1 MRLLVGAL
9 AILALALTAC
19 GAPPKPFEHS
29 ESDASEVYRPG
40 REKNELS
47 IAPPTYMPRE
57 MGVRLATAL
66 AVELQSYGVLA
77 VVQPDRAPMRLAG
90 IMSTRDADQGIEV
103 EIAWYVDRGNG
114 TPIGP
119 GVSKT
124 RTTPEDY
131 AEAND
136 KLISRI
142 AQQAAPRIASLMGR
156 APTVQPNA
164 PGQAAAGV
172 SLPEAPVDP
181 AAAAAAASVISGAG
195 AAPAPTATP
204 GVPPAPTA
212 AAAPQAPQ
220 VKVRV
225 APVTGAPS
233 DGNRQLFSGMRR
245 ALGSSKIVVSD
256 KPGPDTFTVV
266 GAVVL
271 TTIDDRR
278 ARLTVKWVL
287 QDPDG
292 KPVGDLEQSNV
303 VQVAATKGSWNGFGD
318 VVAAAAAE
326 GVLQLLEKALS
337 APH

>member
-1 MRLLVGAL
+1 MRLLVA
-9 AILALALTAC
+9 AVVALALALTAC

-29 ESDASEVYRPG
+29 EDDATEVYRPG

-47 IAPPTYMPRE
+47 IAPPTYMPHE
-57 MGVRLATAL
+57 MGVRLAAAL

-103 EIAWYVDRGNG
+103 EVAWYVDSGNG

-142 AQQAAPRIASLMGR
+142 AQQAAPRVATLMGR

-181 AAAAAAASVISGAG
+181 ATAAAAASVISGAG
-195 AAPAPTATP
+195 AAP

-212 AAAPQAPQ
+212 APPPQAPQ

-225 APVTGAPS
+225 AAVTGAPS

-245 ALGSSKIVVSD
+245 ALGSSKIVVID
-256 KPGPDTFTVV
+256 KPGPDTFTVA
-266 GAVVL
+266 GTVVL
-271 TTIDDRR
+271 TPIDDRR
-278 ARLTVKWVL
+278 AQLTIKWVL
-287 QDPDG
+287 QDPSG

-303 VQVAATKGSWNGFGD
+303 VQVAATRGSWGGFGD

-337 APH
+337 TPR

>member
-1 MRLLVGAL
+1 MRLPVAAAAL
-9 AILALALTAC
+9 LALALAAC
-19 GAPPKPFEHS
+19 ATPRPFEHS
-29 ESDASEVYRPG
+29 ESDPTEVYRPG
-40 REKNELS
+40 REKSEIS
-47 IAPPTYMPRE
+47 IAPPTYMPHE
-57 MGVRLATAL
+57 MGTRLAAAL

-90 IMSTRDADQGIEV
+90 IMSTRDADRGIEV
-103 EIAWYVDRGNG
+103 EIAWYVDRGTG

-142 AQQAAPRIASLMGR
+142 AQQAAPRVATLMGR
-156 APTVQPNA
+156 APAVQPNA

-172 SLPEAPVDP
+172 SVPELVDP
-181 AAAAAAASVISGAG
+181 AAAAAAASVINGSGG
-195 AAPAPTATP
+195 APLPLAS
-204 GVPPAPTA
+204 PPPVTTA
-212 AAAPQAPQ
+212 AAAATTTPQAPQ

-225 APVTGAPS
+225 APVSGAPS
-233 DGNRQLFSGMRR
+233 DGNKQLFSGMRR

-266 GAVVL
+266 GAVTL
-271 TTIDDRR
+271 TPLDDRR
-278 ARLTVKWVL
+278 AKLTVKWVL
-287 QDPDG
+287 QDPGG
-292 KPVGDLEQSNV
+292 KSVGNLEQSNV
-303 VQVAATKGSWNGFGD
+303 VNLAATRGSWNGFGD

-326 GVLQLLEKALS
+326 GVLELLQKALS

>member
-1 MRLLVGAL
+1 MRLLVA
-9 AILALALTAC
+9 AATVLALALTAC
-19 GAPPKPFEHS
+19 GAPPKPFEHRGD
-29 ESDASEVYRPG
+29 DATEVYRAD
-40 REKNELS
+40 REKTEIS
-47 IAPPTYMPRE
+47 IAPPTYMPHE
-57 MGVRLATAL
+57 MGMRVATSL

-90 IMSTRDADQGIEV
+90 IMSTRDAGSGIEV

-124 RTTPEDY
+124 RTTAEDY

-142 AQQAAPRIASLMGR
+142 AQQAAPRVATLMGR
-156 APTVQPNA
+156 SPTVQPNA

-172 SLPEAPVDP
+172 SLPEAEPDP
-181 AAAAAAASVISGAG
+181 AAAAAAAAVISGAG
-195 AAPAPTATP
+195 ATTVP
-204 GVPPAPTA
+204 GVPPSP
-212 AAAPQAPQ
+212 AAAPSQAPQ

-225 APVTGAPS
+225 AAVTGAPS

-256 KPGPDTFTVV
+256 QPGPDTFTVV
-266 GAVVL
+266 GTVVL
-271 TTIDDRR
+271 APVDDKR

-287 QDPDG
+287 QDPSG
-292 KPVGDLEQSNV
+292 KSVGDLEQSNV

-337 APH
+337 TPR

>member
-1 MRLLVGAL
+1 MRLLVA
-9 AILALALTAC
+9 AVAAVALALALTAC
-19 GAPPKPFEHS
+19 GAPPRPFEHS
-29 ESDASEVYRPG
+29 EDATAVYRPG
-40 REKNELS
+40 REKTEIS
-47 IAPPTYMPRE
+47 IAAPTYMPHE
-57 MGVRLATAL
+57 MGVRLAAAL

-77 VVQPDRAPMRLAG
+77 VVQPDHAPMRLAG

-114 TPIGP
+114 APVGP

-124 RTTPEDY
+124 RTTSEDY

-142 AQQAAPRIASLMGR
+142 AQQAAPRIATLMGR

-164 PGQAAAGV
+164 PGQAAAGA
-172 SLPEAPVDP
+172 SQPEPEVDP
-181 AAAAAAASVISGAG
+181 AAAAVINGAG
-195 AAPAPTATP
+195 AIPAPTP
-204 GVPPAPTA
+204 GVPPAPNA
-212 AAAPQAPQ
+212 ASPPQAPQ

-256 KPGPDTFTVV
+256 NPGPDTFTVL
-266 GAVVL
+266 GTVVL
-271 TTIDDRR
+271 KPIDDRR
-278 ARLTVKWVL
+278 AQLTVKWVL
-287 QDPDG
+287 QDPGG
-292 KPVGDLEQSNV
+292 KQVGDLEQSNV
-303 VQVAATKGSWNGFGD
+303 VQVAATRGSWNGFGD

-326 GVLQLLEKALS
+326 GVLQLLDKALS
-337 APH
+337 ASR